1 MDQLTPHPNIGVMFW
16 AGRNPAETLAEL
28 TGLGIHH
35 GQLGIPGDLTLS
47 GQAAAWKTAAAH
59 ANFTIHTVFA
69 AYEGESY
76 ADIPTV
82 QSTVGFVPAIFRSRR
97 EARTHAVIDFA
108 RELGAPGI
116 ATHIGFVPEN
126 NTDPEYQ
133 AVLELVRRIADHAQP
148 MTFALE
154 TGQETAPALLEFLEA
169 ANRPNLGI
177 NFDPANMILYG
188 TGEPL
193 EALSILA
200 PRLLS
205 VHAKDGTWPTAAGAL
220 GSETVL
226 GQGAVNIPAF
236 LATLRATGYRKPV
249 FIERESSDAAQRL
262 LDIRHAIAL
271 IAAQN
276 NFSPAQGLNF
286 GSDAR

>member
-1 MDQLTPHPNIGVMFW
+1 MDQLITGVMFW
-16 AGRNPAETLAEL
+16 AGRDPTETLAEL
-28 TGLGIHH
+28 TALHIHH
-35 GQLGIPGDLTLS
+35 GQLGIPGDLPLH
-47 GQAAAWKTAAAH
+47 GAAQAWKEAAAA
-59 ANFTIHTVFA
+59 ANFTIHTVFS

-76 ADIPTV
+76 ADIATV
-82 QSTVGFVPAIFRSRR
+82 LKTVGFVPSIFRSAR

-126 NTDPEYQ
+126 NTSPEYQ
-133 AVLELVRRIADHAQP
+133 AVLELVRRVADHASP

-154 TGQETAPALLEFLEA
+154 TGQETAPALLAFLEE

-193 EALSILA
+193 EALSVLA

-205 VHAKDGTWPTAAGAL
+205 VHAKDGTWPTAAGSL
-220 GSETVL
+220 GTETVL
-226 GQGAVNIPAF
+226 GEGNVNIPAF
-236 LATLRATGYRKPV
+236 LAKLQQIGYKKPI
-249 FIERESSDAAQRL
+249 FIERESSDPAQRL
-262 LDIRHAIAL
+262 LDIAHAMKRIAL
-271 IAAQN
+271 AQV
-276 NFSPAQGLNF
+276 
-286 GSDAR
+286 R

>member
-1 MDQLTPHPNIGVMFW
+1 MDKLEIGIMFW
-16 AGRNPAETLAEL
+16 AGRDPAETLAEL
-28 TGLGIHH
+28 TALGIHH
-35 GQLGIPGDLTLS
+35 GQLGIPGDLPLP
-47 GQAAAWKTAAAH
+47 GAAAAWKTAASLAS
-59 ANFTIHTVFA
+59 FTIHTVFA

-82 QSTVGFVPAIFRSRR
+82 QRTVGFVPSIFRSAR

-126 NTDPEYQ
+126 NTDPEYH
-133 AVLELVRRIADHAQP
+133 AVLDLVRRVADHAHP

-154 TGQETAPALLEFLEA
+154 TGQETAPALLAFLAEA
-169 ANRPNLGI
+169 GRPNLGI

-193 EALSILA
+193 AALSILA

-205 VHAKDGTWPTAAGAL
+205 VHAKDGIWPTAAGAL
-220 GSETVL
+220 GSETIL
-226 GQGAVNIPAF
+226 GEGAVNIPAF
-236 LATLRATGYRKPV
+236 LAKLHEIGYSKPV
-249 FIERESSDAAQRL
+249 FIERESSDPVQRL
-262 LDIRHAIAL
+262 LDIRRAIAL
-271 IAAQN
+271 IAAQD
-276 NFSPAQGLNF
+276 NFSPAQGLNS